1 MNNIT
6 KNILFLPLVLFLVS
20 CGGDSSSDDS
30 FTYYQKKPVEPSK
43 LDLTIEASGEVEAIY
58 SVEIKSKA
66 SGEIL
71 DLPAEVGDFVE
82 KGSILARIDQRT
94 PKNILDQAEADLR
107 LAEVRLTNASAQL
120 ERGTALHNEG
130 SIADK
135 NFEEIQESFAS
146 AKSQHVRSMVNVEN
160 AKISLDDTLVKS
172 PLSATIISRPVEV
185 GQVISSPTT
194 AVGGGTLLMQMAD
207 LSKVRIRAFIDEIDI
222 GKVSVGQNVSIRVSA
237 FREEVFSGM
246 VSKIEPLARVDQGVT
261 IFPVLIDI
269 DNKDNLLLLGMN
281 TDVVIQVVDKDVALS
296 APTGALRTRKDVYSG
311 AEILGISKE
320 KVDKFLEK
328 KVVGENFTKF
338 IVFKS
343 GNAEPEM
350 TWVEIGISDLSRVEI
365 KDGLNKG
372 DSVFVL
378 PSKGLVDR
386 QERFRQ
392 RVTNSWG

>member
-6 KNILFLPLVLFLVS
+6 KYILFLPLVLFLVS
-20 CGGDSSSDDS
+20 CGGDSSSDNS

-237 FREEVFSGM
+237 FREEVFSGT
-246 VSKIEPLARVDQGVT
+246 VSKIEPLARVEQGVT

-328 KVVGENFTKF
+328 KVIGENFTKF

-343 GNAEPEM
+343 GSIEPEM
-350 TWVEIGISDLSRVEI
+350 AWVEIGISDLSRVEI
-365 KDGLNKG
+365 KEGLNKG

-392 RVTNSWG
+392 RVKSWG

>member
-6 KNILFLPLVLFLVS
+6 KYILFLPLVLFLVS

-237 FREEVFSGM
+237 FREEVFSGT
-246 VSKIEPLARVDQGVT
+246 VSKIEPLARVEQGVT

-328 KVVGENFTKF
+328 KVIGENFTKF

-343 GNAEPEM
+343 GSIEPEM
-350 TWVEIGISDLSRVEI
+350 AWVEIGISDLSRVEI
-365 KDGLNKG
+365 KEGLNKG
-372 DSVFVL
+372 DTVFVL

-392 RVTNSWG
+392 RVKSWG

>member
-6 KNILFLPLVLFLVS
+6 KYISFLPLVLFLVS

-30 FTYYQKKPVEPSK
+30 FTYYQKKTVEASK

-82 KGSILARIDQRT
+82 RGSILARIDQRT

-146 AKSQHVRSMVNVEN
+146 AKSQHDRSMVNVEN

-237 FREEVFSGM
+237 FREEVFSGT
-246 VSKIEPLARVDQGVT
+246 VSKIEPLARVEQGVT

-328 KVVGENFTKF
+328 KVNGENFTKF

-343 GNAEPEM
+343 GSIEPEM
-350 TWVEIGISDLSRVEI
+350 AWVEIGISDLSRVEI
-365 KDGLNKG
+365 KEGLNKG

-392 RVTNSWG
+392 RVKSWG

>member
-6 KNILFLPLVLFLVS
+6 KYISFLPLVLFLVS
-20 CGGDSSSDDS
+20 CGGDSNSDDS
-30 FTYYQKKPVEPSK
+30 FTYYQKKPVEASK

-82 KGSILARIDQRT
+82 RGSILARIDQRT

-237 FREEVFSGM
+237 FREEVFSGT
-246 VSKIEPLARVDQGVT
+246 VSKIEPLARVEQGVT

-328 KVVGENFTKF
+328 KVIGENFTKF

-343 GNAEPEM
+343 GSIEPEM
-350 TWVEIGISDLSRVEI
+350 AWVEIGISDLSRVEI
-365 KDGLNKG
+365 KEGLNKG

-392 RVTNSWG
+392 RVKSWG

>member
-1 MNNIT
+1 MINIT
-6 KNILFLPLVLFLVS
+6 KYIFLPLILFLVS
-20 CGGDSSSDDS
+20 CGGDSGSDDS
-30 FTYYQKKPVEPSK
+30 FTYYQKKQVEPSK

-71 DLPAEVGDFVE
+71 DLPAEVGDFVK

-107 LAEVRLTNASAQL
+107 LAEVRLINASAQL

-172 PLSATIISRPVEV
+172 PLNATIISRPVEV

-237 FREEVFSGM
+237 FREEVFSGT
-246 VSKIEPLARVDQGVT
+246 VSKIEPLALVQQGVT

-281 TDVVIQVVDKDVALS
+281 TDVVIKVVDKEVALS

-328 KVVGENFTKF
+328 KVIGENFTKF

-343 GNAEPEM
+343 GNIEPEM
-350 TWVEIGISDLSRVEI
+350 AWVEIGISDLSRVEI
-365 KDGLNKG
+365 KEGLNKG

-392 RVTNSWG
+392 RVKSWG

>member
-6 KNILFLPLVLFLVS
+6 KYILFLPLVLFLVS

-30 FTYYQKKPVEPSK
+30 FTYYQKKPVEASK

-82 KGSILARIDQRT
+82 RGSILARIDQRT

-107 LAEVRLTNASAQL
+107 LAEVRLINASAQL

-237 FREEVFSGM
+237 FREEVFSGT
-246 VSKIEPLARVDQGVT
+246 VSKIEPLARVEQGVT

-328 KVVGENFTKF
+328 KVIGENFTKF

-343 GNAEPEM
+343 GSIEPEM
-350 TWVEIGISDLSRVEI
+350 AWVEIGISDLSRVEI
-365 KDGLNKG
+365 KEGLNKG

-392 RVTNSWG
+392 RVKSWG

>member
-6 KNILFLPLVLFLVS
+6 KYILFLPLVLFLVS

-246 VSKIEPLARVDQGVT
+246 VSKIEPLARVEQGVT

-328 KVVGENFTKF
+328 KVIGENFTKF

-343 GNAEPEM
+343 GSIEPEM
-350 TWVEIGISDLSRVEI
+350 AWVEIGISDLSRVEI
-365 KDGLNKG
+365 KEGLNKG

-392 RVTNSWG
+392 RVKSWG

>member
-1 MNNIT
+1 MCIRDR
-6 KNILFLPLVLFLVS
+6 VS

-237 FREEVFSGM
+237 FREEVFSGT
-246 VSKIEPLARVDQGVT
+246 VSKIEPLARVEQGVT

-328 KVVGENFTKF
+328 KVIGENFTKF

-343 GNAEPEM
+343 GSIEPEM
-350 TWVEIGISDLSRVEI
+350 AWVEIGISDLSRVEI
-365 KDGLNKG
+365 KEGLNKG

-392 RVTNSWG
+392 RVKSWG